1 METLIIIIIVL
12 VVAGFLLK
20 TYAPTTFDK
29 IKSYIKA
36 LSILGIMKSGKKRK

>member
-1 METLIIIIIVL
+1 METLIIILIVL
-12 VVAGFLLK
+12 VVAGFVTK
-20 TYAPTTFDK
+20 HYFPTTFDK